1 MDTICS
7 ANGQRQTVTLNY
19 ELSIMWETKP
29 RTIPQKSSG
38 LLMGPEEV
46 KRPKNSCKKC
56 DDDGDDD
63 DEYSL
68 LG

>member
-19 ELSIMWETKP
+19 ELSVMWETKL

-46 KRPKNSCKKC
+46 KRPKNS
-56 DDDGDDD
+56 
-63 DEYSL
+63 
-68 LG
+68 